1 MPLSATRHPAPGTR
15 LTVSCPEDRLIL
27 VRATTDG
34 SVQVTRAGSFRVP
47 VRKRRRG
54 GLLQSELH
62 T

>member
-1 MPLSATRHPAPGTR
+1 MSR
-15 LTVSCPEDRLIL
+15 PEDRLIL

-34 SVQVTRAGSFRVP
+34 PVLVTRAGFFRVP
-47 VRKRRRG
+47 VRKRRRC